1 VELEKVL
8 ASAKGKITGT
18 EIMDKE
24 LEYIKK
30 TWTERY
36 AEYNK

>member
-1 VELEKVL
+1 VELEKIL
-8 ASAKGKITGT
+8 ASAKGKLTGT
-18 EIMDKE
+18 QVMDQE
-24 LEYIKK
+24 LEYMKT